1 MSYAG
6 PASHATKRRRLSAKS
21 TPTADAS
28 RSPADSAKS
37 ASMDRLRSRALERA
51 NQSRN
56 PNAAFLAGIALGA
69 LVGAGVALLLA
80 PQAGF
85 ETRRSLMRGG
95 RRLTT
100 RGRDAWDDLRV
111 ELRRAMRRRRRAKL
125 EGATSAP

>member
-6 PASHATKRRRLSAKS
+6 PASHATKRRLNVKS
-21 TPTADAS
+21 TSAS
-28 RSPADSAKS
+28 GSRNSADSANS
-37 ASMDRLRSRALERA
+37 ASIDRLRSRALERA

-56 PNAAFLAGIALGA
+56 PNAAFFAGIAIGA

-80 PQAGF
+80 PQAGA

-95 RRLTT
+95 RRLTS

-111 ELRRAMRRRRRAKL
+111 EMRRALRRRRRAK
-125 EGATSAP
+125 AVDPT